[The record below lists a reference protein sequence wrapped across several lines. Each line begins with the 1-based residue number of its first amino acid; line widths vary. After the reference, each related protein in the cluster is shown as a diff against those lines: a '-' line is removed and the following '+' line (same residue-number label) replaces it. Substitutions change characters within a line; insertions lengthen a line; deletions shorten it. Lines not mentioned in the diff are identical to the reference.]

1 MWSNHDTGNNSK
13 IYKLKLPLN
22 KIKNETHVSFISK
35 LQLKQFQQDNFD
47 DLDASYWFDSAVSG
61 MKSMFSPII
70 PFQCTFPVNEYVRGD
85 FRPIYTEQEI
95 IEEGRYA
102 AEILLYKTEQY
113 QSIHVANP
121 TMDAFDEFG
130 MTTRVNAEV
139 RLQNASHAE
148 NIAIQI
154 NRCWA
159 TPTNGTSS

>member
-1 MWSNHDTGNNSK
+1 
-13 IYKLKLPLN
+13 
-22 KIKNETHVSFISK
+22 
-35 LQLKQFQQDNFD
+35 
-47 DLDASYWFDSAVSG
+47 
-61 MKSMFSPII
+61 MFSPII

-139 RLQNASHAE
+139 RLQNATHAE

-154 NRCWA
+154 NSCWA
-159 TPTNGTSS
+159 TPTNGIFSFYRMLLYFIFRSNN